1 MNNKYGLVWEEHHEL
16 IEEQLKTHNVVLEE
30 VKEREIKLGEPN
42 SPQHLLIEGDNYKAL
57 KLLQTTHCGKI
68 NVIYIDPPY
77 NTGNK
82 DFIYNDHIVEKE
94 DTYRHSKWLS
104 FMDKRLR
111 LAYDLLTDDGV
122 IFISIDDNEFAQLKL
137 LCDEIFGEQNTEIS
151 IWHKVGDGD
160 AGAGKMKVTKR
171 IRREHEY
178 IIMCYKNKSL
188 VNFSKFLEKPSFK
201 NEYKN
206 LDNDPRGA
214 FKAGNISKTE
224 DKSNPLG
231 KNYYSVTSPTGKIFT
246 RQWHFDLEEFKRLDS
261 DKRIYWGKNGSGV
274 PQLKIF
280 INEPRPTTPT
290 SILSG
295 VGSATSA
302 SKLLREILSLN
313 LFENP
318 KPLELIK
325 RLIEISSNKNSIIL
339 DFFAGSGTTGHAVLE
354 LNQED
359 GGNRQFILCTN
370 NENNICEE
378 VTYERLKRVING
390 YTTLKGKKVEG
401 IHANLKYLKTK
412 LEQKEEKE

>member
-57 KLLQTTHCGKI
+57 KLLQTTHYGKI

-137 LCDEIFGEQNTEIS
+137 LCDEIFGENNVEILVWNKEFEGS
-151 IWHKVGDGD
+151 SGSLKLI
-160 AGAGKMKVTKR
+160 KR
-171 IRREHEY
+171 IKRIHEY
-178 IIMCYKNKSL
+178 VIIVYKNKTN
-188 VNFSKFLEKPSFK
+188 VTFK
-201 NEYKN
+201 KVSEP
-206 LDNDPRGA
+206 LDG
-214 FKAGNISKTE
+214 
-224 DKSNPLG
+224 
-231 KNYYSVTSPTGKIFT
+231 
-246 RQWHFDLEEFKRLDS
+246 DS
-261 DKRIYWGKNGSGV
+261 DKLITANLAVTKSKQKEGHKNWYEIKAPNGKVWLDQWKYPQERVLKLLEENLIYWGKDGNN
-274 PQLKIF
+274 K
-280 INEPRPTTPT
+280 PRLIIPTDDRREVYAT
-290 SILSG
+290 SIVLKGSTTQGKKDLSNI
-295 VGSATSA
+295 VPSSDF
-302 SKLLREILSLN
+302 SY
-313 LFENP
+313 P
-318 KPLELIK
+318 KPLKLITH
-325 RLIEISSNKNSIIL
+325 LLNLYPSKNCVVL

>member
-42 SPQHLLIEGDNYKAL
+42 SPQHFLIEGDNYEAL
-57 KLLQTTHCGKI
+57 KLLQTTHRGKVD
-68 NVIYIDPPY
+68 VIYIDPPY
-77 NTGNK
+77 NTGK
-82 DFIYNDHIVEKE
+82 EFVYNDKLVDKE

-104 FMDKRLR
+104 FMEKRLK

-137 LCDEIFGEQNTEIS
+137 LCDEIFDNNNVEIMV
-151 IWHKVGDGD
+151 WHKVGDDSGRL
-160 AGAGKMKVTKR
+160 KVTKR
-171 IRREHEY
+171 FRKEHEY
-178 IIMCYKNKSL
+178 IIVCYKNKDTVL
-188 VNFSKFLEKPSFK
+188 FSKYEAERHYK
-201 NEYKN
+201 NEYN
-206 LDNDPRGA
+206 NPDNDPRGPY
-214 FKAGNISKTE
+214 KQGIISHTE
-224 DKSNPLG
+224 VKSNPNG
-231 KNYYSVTSPTGKIFT
+231 KNFYSVTTPSGRVVS
-246 RQWHFDLEEFKRLDS
+246 RQWRMSEEEFNQLREDN
-261 DKRIYWGKNGSGV
+261 RIYFGKNGDAIPS
-274 PQLKIF
+274 LKVF
-280 INEPRPTTPT
+280 ISEKKMATPT
-290 SILSG
+290 SILSDLG
-295 VGSATSA
+295 TAKSAGKTLEQILH
-302 SKLLREILSLN
+302 SKVFSY
-313 LFENP
+313 P
-318 KPLELIK
+318 KPLELIMHLLK
-325 RLIEISSNKNSIIL
+325 ISSHSNAIIL